1 MSDIIIVL
9 GRGIKEDGSLPPDPR
24 SRVEK
29 AVELYQKGVAP
40 LIIMS
45 GAWTYHF
52 AIQPKWSEATAMKKY
67 AIELGVPAAAIIEE
81 SKSMDTIGNVYFTK
95 QQISALDRESLHG
108 KFDDIVVVAS
118 DDHMPRIRYLF
129 EKIYGPGYRFDFVVS
144 DRVIDDASY
153 AKELQHEQNSM
164 AITHQWLDVIKAGD
178 DAKVFVLM
186 ATKHPA
192 YMVHGV
198 SQTKGVAKDIDL
210 HPDAP

>member
-1 MSDIIIVL
+1 MSDVIIVL
-9 GRGIKEDGSLPPDPR
+9 GRGIKEDGSLPLDPR

-29 AVELYQKGVAP
+29 AVQLYRQGVAP

-67 AIELGVPAAAIIEE
+67 AIELGVPASAIIEE

-95 QQISALDRESLHG
+95 QQICELAKKSEDGRF
-108 KFDDIVVVAS
+108 KNITVVAS
-118 DDHMPRIRYLF
+118 DEHMPRIHYLF
-129 EKIYGPGYRFDFVVS
+129 EKIYGPVYRFDFVVS

-164 AITHQWLDVIKAGD
+164 TITHQWLDGMRDGD
-178 DAKVFVLM
+178 DAGVFALM
-186 ATKHPA
+186 ATRHPA
-192 YMVHGV
+192 YVLQKASHK
-198 SQTKGVAKDIDL
+198 QNVAKDVDL
-210 HPDAP
+210 YPHAP